1 VPAAAPAPERRAALV
16 LGGSGGIGLAIA
28 AMLAEEGYALTVQ
41 GRRAERV
48 EAAVAKLGGGG
59 AGAGGT
65 GRVRV
70 GAAGDGAAAGAGGA
84 GIVGAV
90 ADLAEEGA
98 IERVVAGHAARH
110 GRLDVLVDSAGLGI
124 GQALEDIQARHLD
137 RQTQVNFRA
146 AVLALREARPLLEA
160 AGSEHGKALA
170 CFVSSWAATHPPAWL
185 SVYGATKAALD
196 AFARSAQIELGGKGI
211 QVTSVSP
218 ATVETEMTRYAQGDI
233 PAAAM
238 LRPTDVAEAVRML
251 LRLSPSA
258 RVPEVQIGRA
268 E

>member
-1 VPAAAPAPERRAALV
+1 MPGARAEERRAALV

-28 AMLAEEGYALTVQ
+28 AMLAAEGYDLTVQ
-41 GRRAERV
+41 GRRQERV
-48 EAAVAKLGGGG
+48 EAAVEALGQ
-59 AGAGGT
+59 
-65 GRVRV
+65 
-70 GAAGDGAAAGAGGA
+70 
-84 GIVGAV
+84 GAV
-90 ADLAEEGA
+90 GVTANLAEESE

-124 GQALEDIQARHLD
+124 GQGIGEIEARHLD
-137 RQTQVNFRA
+137 RQTEINFRA

-160 AGSEHGKALA
+160 AGADHGKALV
-170 CFVSSWAATHPPAWL
+170 CLVSSWAATHPPAWL

-196 AFARSAQIELGGKGI
+196 AFARSAQIELEGSGV

-233 PAAAM
+233 PADAM
-238 LRPTDVAEAVRML
+238 LRPTDVAEVVRML
-251 LRLSPSA
+251 LHLSPAA

>member
-1 VPAAAPAPERRAALV
+1 MERRATLV

-28 AMLAEEGYALTVQ
+28 AMLASEGHDLTIQ

-48 EAAVAKLGGGG
+48 EAAVAGLGGG
-59 AGAGGT
+59 
-65 GRVRV
+65 
-70 GAAGDGAAAGAGGA
+70 AAA
-84 GIVGAV
+84 AV
-90 ADLAEEGA
+90 ADLSQESE
-98 IERVVAGHAARH
+98 IERVVADHSARY

-124 GQALEDIQARHLD
+124 GQGIGEIQARHLD
-137 RQTQVNFRA
+137 RQTEVNFRA
-146 AVLALREARPLLEA
+146 AVLALRESRPLLEA
-160 AGSEHGKALA
+160 AGAEHGKALV
-170 CFVSSWAATHPPAWL
+170 CFISSWAATHPPAWL

-196 AFARSAQIELGGKGI
+196 AFARSAQIELEGKGI

-238 LRPTDVAEAVRML
+238 LRPTDIAEVVRML
-251 LRLSPSA
+251 LRLSPAA
-258 RVPEVQIGRA
+258 RIPEVQIGRA

>member
-1 VPAAAPAPERRAALV
+1 VERRATLV

-28 AMLAEEGYALTVQ
+28 AMLASEGHDLTIQ

-48 EAAVAKLGGGG
+48 EAAVAGLGGG
-59 AGAGGT
+59 
-65 GRVRV
+65 
-70 GAAGDGAAAGAGGA
+70 AAA
-84 GIVGAV
+84 AV
-90 ADLAEEGA
+90 ADLSQESE
-98 IERVVAGHAARH
+98 IERVVADHSARY

-124 GQALEDIQARHLD
+124 GQGIGEIQARHLD
-137 RQTQVNFRA
+137 RQTEVNFRA
-146 AVLALREARPLLEA
+146 AVLALRESRPLLEA
-160 AGSEHGKALA
+160 AGAEHGKALV
-170 CFVSSWAATHPPAWL
+170 CFISSWAATHPPAWL

-196 AFARSAQIELGGKGI
+196 AFARSAQIELEGKGI

-238 LRPTDVAEAVRML
+238 LRPTDIAEVVRML
-251 LRLSPSA
+251 LRLSPAA
-258 RVPEVQIGRA
+258 RIPEVQIGRA